1 MRHFIVAAIAS
12 LSVLGFLAADSARAQ
27 VLRPYGTPAVSPYIN
42 LLRPG
47 INPAVNYYGSVRPQ
61 LQYNT
66 AINTLEQQVQNARV
80 AMTAAENQGV
90 PTTGHP
96 IYFMRYQTYFL
107 NTGAMSPFQNTSATA
122 GAGAGGVMPGA
133 GQRATSN
140 IISSATNPSFR
151 RY

>member
-1 MRHFIVAAIAS
+1 MRHLFVAAIAS
-12 LSVLGFLAADSARAQ
+12 LGVLGFLATDSAKAQ
-27 VLRPYGTPAVSPYIN
+27 ALRPYGTPAVSPYIN

-66 AINTLEQQVQNARV
+66 AINSLEQQVQASRV
-80 AMTAAENQGV
+80 AMTAAESQAV
-90 PTTGHP
+90 PSTGHP
-96 IYFMRYQTYFL
+96 IYFMNYQRYFL
-107 NTGAMSPFQNTSATA
+107 NTGAVSPFQNTAATTA
-122 GAGAGGVMPGA
+122 IGGTGSMSNA

-140 IISSATNPSFR
+140 IISGATTPSR